1 MGPTCL
7 PELWVFCFP
16 EGETVI
22 KIWCLT
28 ACSRAVFF
36 FLSFFFT
43 DERYF
48 FFVKEELIREKDL
61 GACMS
66 VPKWFCLWT
75 IWGRILYNSDQ
86 MEVNTI
92 CFLWWF
98 FFAFPH
104 ALFFKKR

>member
-1 MGPTCL
+1 
-7 PELWVFCFP
+7 
-16 EGETVI
+16 
-22 KIWCLT
+22 
-28 ACSRAVFF
+28 
-36 FLSFFFT
+36 
-43 DERYF
+43 
-48 FFVKEELIREKDL
+48 
-61 GACMS
+61 MS